1 MRIQRLSNL
10 ALAGACA
17 LALVTT
23 RAAALDTGP
32 VNLNTASEK
41 ELQALPGVGEATAK
55 KIVAGRPYSSVD
67 DLAKAGVSQST
78 ISKLRSSV
86 TVGGAAAAPAPPAA
100 SKSSKSGA
108 APAPAA
114 ASKSS
119 KSSAA
124 PATPAV
130 APVDL
135 NTASLKD
142 LEELPGVG
150 EATAKKIVAG
160 RPYSSVDDLAKAGVS
175 KSTIEKLRSSA
186 TVSGAAAAPAAASKS
201 SKSSAA
207 PATPTAAPVDL
218 NTASLKDLE
227 ELPGVGEATAKK
239 IVAGR
244 PYSSVDDL
252 AKAGVSKSTIEK
264 LRPAATVSGAA
275 AARAPASAPGPA
287 SSASASASASA
298 PAPSTPAPSAA
309 PAAASPAATSSAT
322 AKPTTAAPAGAAG
335 TPGKVAVGEKVN
347 INTASKEDLERL
359 PGIGPTKAQAII
371 DARPFTAPTDIMKV
385 KGIKEATFAKLKDNI
400 TVN

>member
-10 ALAGACA
+10 ALAVACA

-86 TVGGAAAAPAPPAA
+86 TVGGAAAAPAPAPAAA

-124 PATPAV
+124 PATPAA

-207 PATPTAAPVDL
+207 PATPAAAPVDL

-287 SSASASASASA
+287 SSASASASA
-298 PAPSTPAPSAA
+298 PAPSAA

>member
-10 ALAGACA
+10 ALAVACA

-86 TVGGAAAAPAPPAA
+86 TVGGAAAAPAAA
-100 SKSSKSGA
+100 SKSSKSSA
-108 APAPAA
+108 APTPAA

-124 PATPAV
+124 PATPAA

-186 TVSGAAAAPAAASKS
+186 TVSGAAAAPAASSKTAS

-207 PATPTAAPVDL
+207 PATPAAAPVDL

-275 AARAPASAPGPA
+275 AARAPASAPAPA
-287 SSASASASASA
+287 SSA
-298 PAPSTPAPSAA
+298 PAPSAA

-322 AKPTTAAPAGAAG
+322 AKPTTAASAGAAG

>member
-10 ALAGACA
+10 ALAVACA
-17 LALVTT
+17 LALLTT

-32 VNLNTASEK
+32 VNLNTASLKDLE
-41 ELQALPGVGEATAK
+41 ELPGVGETTAK

-67 DLAKAGVSQST
+67 DLAKAGVSKST
-78 ISKLRSSV
+78 IEKLRSSV
-86 TVGGAAAAPAPPAA
+86 TVGGAA
-100 SKSSKSGA
+100 A

-124 PATPAV
+124 PAAPAP
-130 APVDL
+130 AASKSSKSSAAPAAPAAGPVDL
-135 NTASLKD
+135 NTASVKD

-186 TVSGAAAAPAAASKS
+186 TVSGAAAPPAAASKTAS

-207 PATPTAAPVDL
+207 PAAPAASPVDL

-275 AARAPASAPGPA
+275 AARAPASTPA
-287 SSASASASASA
+287 AASAA
-298 PAPSTPAPSAA
+298 PAPSAP
-309 PAAASPAATSSAT
+309 PAAAPPAAAASAT
-322 AKPTTAAPAGAAG
+322 PKPTTTATAGAAG

-359 PGIGPTKAQAII
+359 PGIGPTKSQAII

-385 KGIKEATFAKLKDNI
+385 KGIKEGTYAKLKDNI

>member
-1 MRIQRLSNL
+1 M
-10 ALAGACA
+10 
-17 LALVTT
+17 
-23 RAAALDTGP
+23 
-32 VNLNTASEK
+32 NLNTASEK

-67 DLAKAGVSQST
+67 DLAKAGVSKST

-86 TVGGAAAAPAPPAA
+86 TVGGAA
-100 SKSSKSGA
+100 A

-124 PATPAV
+124 PATPA
-130 APVDL
+130 AGPVDL

-186 TVSGAAAAPAAASKS
+186 TVSGAAAAPAAASKTAS

-207 PATPTAAPVDL
+207 PAAPAAGLVDL

-275 AARAPASAPGPA
+275 AARAPASAP
-287 SSASASASASA
+287 ASASALRRPLPLPRAAAA
-298 PAPSTPAPSAA
+298 PPSAPSAA

-322 AKPTTAAPAGAAG
+322 AKPTAAASAGAAG

>member
-130 APVDL
+130 
-135 NTASLKD
+135 
-142 LEELPGVG
+142 
-150 EATAKKIVAG
+150 
-160 RPYSSVDDLAKAGVS
+160 
-175 KSTIEKLRSSA
+175 
-186 TVSGAAAAPAAASKS
+186 
-201 SKSSAA
+201 
-207 PATPTAAPVDL
+207 APVDL

>member
-10 ALAGACA
+10 ALAVACA
-17 LALVTT
+17 LALLTT

-32 VNLNTASEK
+32 VNLNTAS
-41 ELQALPGVGEATAK
+41 
-55 KIVAGRPYSSVD
+55 
-67 DLAKAGVSQST
+67 
-78 ISKLRSSV
+78 
-86 TVGGAAAAPAPPAA
+86 
-100 SKSSKSGA
+100 
-108 APAPAA
+108 
-114 ASKSS
+114 
-119 KSSAA
+119 
-124 PATPAV
+124 
-130 APVDL
+130 
-135 NTASLKD
+135 LKD

-150 EATAKKIVAG
+150 ETTAKKIVAG

-175 KSTIEKLRSSA
+175 KSTIEKLRSSV
-186 TVSGAAAAPAAASKS
+186 TVGGAAAAPAPAAASKS

-207 PATPTAAPVDL
+207 PAAPAPAASKSSKSSAAPAAPAAGPVDL
-218 NTASLKDLE
+218 NTASVKDLE

-275 AARAPASAPGPA
+275 AARAPASTPA
-287 SSASASASASA
+287 AASAA
-298 PAPSTPAPSAA
+298 PAPSAP
-309 PAAASPAATSSAT
+309 PAAAPPAAAASAT
-322 AKPTTAAPAGAAG
+322 PKPTTTATAGAAG

-359 PGIGPTKAQAII
+359 PGIGPTKSQAII

-385 KGIKEATFAKLKDNI
+385 KGIKEGTYAKLKDNI